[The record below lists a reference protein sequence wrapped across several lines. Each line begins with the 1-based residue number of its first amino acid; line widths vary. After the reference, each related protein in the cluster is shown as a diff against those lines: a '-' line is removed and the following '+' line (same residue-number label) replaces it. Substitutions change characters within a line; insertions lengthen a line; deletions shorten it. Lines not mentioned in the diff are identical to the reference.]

1 MDPWDWR
8 HRLVQRLQFG
18 APSHFRQQSRYH
30 IELPPALLDEFS
42 IPLEAEKLRLVLPLT
57 TRPKE
62 PLLGVHLEGADNA
75 AVHLLARADIA
86 VIQAEYL
93 ARLRDASPTP
103 APRLAGLDNALLE
116 AISLVVPRIPRAYG
130 DLHQAKVLHAYLT
143 DGIGVSLAERDVQRW
158 QGTLEAAAHQLA
170 HTLGEPPSV
179 ESSSENVLLALP
191 LLDPPPGSS
200 AALEDR
206 VDTYAKAV
214 AALASAHDTELLH
227 ALALHGRRWQVLLN
241 TELPLRRPAIV
252 GITED
257 EPFRAERRGR
267 IEVRL
272 PLRDAR
278 SVHFEVS
285 ADDRALEI
293 TDTKIVG
300 MDGSELPL
308 FEGIR
313 EAREYFA
320 AYTSNPSRPAVA
332 TAHIHLR
339 PIADD
344 RRHMNA
350 ALVLLASAV
359 IAALLAKPSL
369 GTFSLLVVPSTFV
382 VSLLV
387 VREPASLARQLLT
400 NRRRLLVACAGL
412 LWIIV
417 LLRLILDVAR
427 PERWLWLI
435 G

>member
-1 MDPWDWR
+1 
-8 HRLVQRLQFG
+8 
-18 APSHFRQQSRYH
+18 
-30 IELPPALLDEFS
+30 
-42 IPLEAEKLRLVLPLT
+42 
-57 TRPKE
+57 
-62 PLLGVHLEGADNA
+62 
-75 AVHLLARADIA
+75 
-86 VIQAEYL
+86 
-93 ARLRDASPTP
+93 
-103 APRLAGLDNALLE
+103 
-116 AISLVVPRIPRAYG
+116 
-130 DLHQAKVLHAYLT
+130 
-143 DGIGVSLAERDVQRW
+143 
-158 QGTLEAAAHQLA
+158 
-170 HTLGEPPSV
+170 
-179 ESSSENVLLALP
+179 VLLALP

-241 TELPLRRPAIV
+241 TELPLRRPATV

-339 PIADD
+339 
-344 RRHMNA
+344 
-350 ALVLLASAV
+350 
-359 IAALLAKPSL
+359 
-369 GTFSLLVVPSTFV
+369 VPSRTTGV
-382 VSLLV
+382 
-387 VREPASLARQLLT
+387 T
-400 NRRRLLVACAGL
+400 
-412 LWIIV
+412 
-417 LLRLILDVAR
+417 
-427 PERWLWLI
+427 
-435 G
+435 